1 MDLTGIDL
9 TTETIRTERLVLRPF
24 REDDVPAV
32 LAACQDPD
40 VQRWI
45 TAIPVPYTETT
56 PRPSSASWRSVA
68 GGAAGS

>member
-32 LAACQDPD
+32 LAACQDPGI
-40 VQRWI
+40 QRW
-45 TAIPVPYTETT
+45 
-56 PRPSSASWRSVA
+56 
-68 GGAAGS
+68 